1 MGASYLVLKDIYFNP
16 VGFFFWGG
24 RFAIISFLRLLHEQK
39 ETQDGMKVE
48 Q

>member
-1 MGASYLVLKDIYFNP
+1 MGASYLALKDIYFNP
-16 VGFFFWGG
+16 VFFRGGG
-24 RFAIISFLRLLHEQK
+24 RFAIISFPRLLHEQK